1 MVLVANLKLLS
12 LLIGRLVM
20 TSNDFVV
27 VNQLK
32 QAYKD
37 LIYQNI
43 WILRV
48 VLNTSVGTPSHLSPT
63 TS

>member
-1 MVLVANLKLLS
+1 MFTEEGNRSVSQRLNNSLKNLVLVANPKLRS

-20 TSNDFVV
+20 TSNDYVV

-37 LIYQNI
+37 LI
-43 WILRV
+43 
-48 VLNTSVGTPSHLSPT
+48 
-63 TS
+63 